1 MSLSKEEL
9 FEVVKAQGHSNR
21 MITAHWTGVDN
32 TVLFDDYH
40 LCIDGNAQYHQMLNF
55 DEKGAH
61 SYMENTGNFGIAVCS
76 NKDSQLI
83 GDGYTGYSTYVEGPE
98 PVNYLQLDALAYA
111 IYLCCV
117 TWGIPLNKVYT
128 HGERC
133 LARQDLYDDVCEKWD
148 LDILVPECHIRTT
161 DGIHTTGGNWL
172 RNRVKEIAAQNG
184 CYL

>member
-1 MSLSKEEL
+1 
-9 FEVVKAQGHSNR
+9 
-21 MITAHWTGVDN
+21 
-32 TVLFDDYH
+32 
-40 LCIDGNAQYHQMLNF
+40 MLNF

-128 HGERC
+128 HAERC